1 MTIDGYLA
9 ELERELRRRRAPRR
23 RLLAEA
29 ADHLRSSAD
38 DLAADGL
45 SAEDAERAAVARFG
59 PAALVAER
67 HALAVAAVTARR
79 AVFGVAAACA
89 AYCAAAVAFAVA
101 APSWLVDFP
110 QGAPSFLALQ
120 VAFVALGL
128 SVVRALGRE
137 ERIRL
142 VASGAAVAAG
152 AVAAAAGAELVL
164 ALTRPAPAPWHD
176 AVTLLLVYAAAA
188 CAALA
193 ALPWAVCALRR
204 ASPLSVVERDVAVAT
219 HVALHPVASCGLVA
233 AAAGAAVFA
242 AELAG
247 TGAAGAGAGA
257 LVEAAAVVAGFV
269 ALGRTLGLRP
279 A

>member
-9 ELERELRRRRAPRR
+9 ELERELRRRRAPTR

-29 ADHLRSSAD
+29 ADHLRSSAG
-38 DLAADGL
+38 DLAAEGL
-45 SAEDAERAAVARFG
+45 SAEEAERVAVARFG

-67 HALAVAAVTARR
+67 YALAVAAVTARR
-79 AVFGVAAACA
+79 AVLVVAAAFAVYSA
-89 AYCAAAVAFAVA
+89 ATLAFAVA
-101 APSWLVDFP
+101 APAWLVDFP

-120 VAFVALGL
+120 VAFVALAL
-128 SVVRALGRE
+128 SVVRALGGE

-152 AVAAAAGAELVL
+152 AVAAAAGAELLL
-164 ALTRPAPAPWHD
+164 ALTRPAAAPWHD
-176 AVTLLLVYAAAA
+176 AVTLLLVFAGAA

-193 ALPWAVCALRR
+193 ALPWAVRALRR
-204 ASPLSVVERDVAVAT
+204 ASALCIVERDVAVAT
-219 HVALHPVASCGLVA
+219 HVAMHPIASCALVA
-233 AAAGAAVFA
+233 ATAGVAAF
-242 AELAG
+242 AG
-247 TGAAGAGAGA
+247 TGAAGAV
-257 LVEAAAVVAGFV
+257 VEAAAVVIGFV